1 MEAINSFRE
10 LFFEVWN
17 QGVFGL
23 NATDIIV
30 GIIIFLIFYILR
42 RLFAR
47 FVIRKLT
54 KIVNRTSNKIDNTV
68 VEVIEGPLKFL
79 PIVLGFF
86 IATSYIEISIEVQ
99 NFVDLV
105 NRTLITIFI
114 FWLLHQL
121 VIPFS
126 YIIKNFE
133 DKLSKPLVNWTLKGL
148 EIIIIVL
155 GIVAVLELWG
165 IKVGPVIA
173 GLGLFGVAV
182 ALGAQ
187 DLFKNLISGIM
198 ILMEKRFTIGDVILV
213 SNEVE
218 GVVEQIGFRS
228 TLVRRFDSTPV
239 MIPNYKFAE
248 QSVTNYS
255 RRHHRRIRWLVGLEY
270 KTSIDQLKNIRDK
283 ITKLVKDNKD
293 FAKNEN
299 SGFFVRIDSFSDSS
313 IDMLVQ
319 VFTVTNDWSE
329 FLRIKEE
336 LAVSIIEIVESNKAG
351 FAAVSLNIS
360 TQLLYYLLF
369 KQSWFCNCIIEH
381 VDTSAIQSA
390 IQTKPDLQLY
400 H

>member
-1 MEAINSFRE
+1 MEAINSFKQ
-10 LFFEVWN
+10 LFSEVWN
-17 QGVFGL
+17 EGVFGL
-23 NATDIIV
+23 NASEIII
-30 GIIIFLIFYILR
+30 GFIIFLIFYVLR

-47 FVIRKLT
+47 FIISKLN
-54 KIVNRTSNKIDNTV
+54 KLVNRTSTKIDDTV
-68 VEVIEGPLKFL
+68 VDVIEGPLKFL

-86 IATSYIEISIEVQ
+86 IATSYIELSIEVQ
-99 NFVDLV
+99 GFIDLL
-105 NRTLITIFI
+105 NRTLITVFI

-126 YIIKNFE
+126 FILKNFE
-133 DKLSKPLVNWTLKGL
+133 DKISKPLVNWTLKGL

-255 RRHHRRIRWLVGLEY
+255 RRHHRRIRWLIGLEY
-270 KTSIDQLKNIRDK
+270 KTSIDQLKQIRDS
-283 ITKLVKDNKD
+283 ITKLIKDNKD

-299 SGFFVRIDSFSDSS
+299 GGFFVRIDSFSDSS
-313 IDMLVQ
+313 IDILVQ
-319 VFTVTNDWSE
+319 AFTVTNDWSE
-329 FLRIKEE
+329 FLKIKEE
-336 LAVSIIEIVESNKAG
+336 LAVSIIEIVDANKAG
-351 FAAVSLNIS
+351 FAFPSQSLYVESFPNEKSEIFNPKNI
-360 TQLLYYLLF
+360 
-369 KQSWFCNCIIEH
+369 K
-381 VDTSAIQSA
+381 
-390 IQTKPDLQLY
+390 
-400 H
+400 

>member
-1 MEAINSFRE
+1 MEAFNRFSE
-10 LFFEVWN
+10 LFSEVW
-17 QGVFGL
+17 QEGVFGL
-23 NATDIIV
+23 NASEIII
-30 GIIIFLIFYILR
+30 GIVIFLIFYVLR

-47 FVIRKLT
+47 FIISRLNKL
-54 KIVNRTSNKIDNTV
+54 VNKTSTNIDNTV

-79 PIVLGFF
+79 PVVLGFF
-86 IATSYIEISIEVQ
+86 IATSYINLSTEVQ
-99 NFVDLV
+99 DFIDLL
-105 NRTLITIFI
+105 NRTLITVFI

-126 YIIKNFE
+126 FIIRNFE
-133 DKLSKPLVNWTLKGL
+133 DKISKPLVNWTLKGL

-198 ILMEKRFTIGDVILV
+198 ILMEKRFTIGDVISV

-255 RRHHRRIRWLVGLEY
+255 RRHHRRIRWLIGLEY
-270 KTSIDQLKNIRDK
+270 KTSINQLKKIRDA
-283 ITKLVKDNKD
+283 ITQLIKDKND

-319 VFTVTNDWSE
+319 AFTVTNDWSE
-329 FLRIKEE
+329 FLKIKEE
-336 LAVSIIEIVESNKAG
+336 LAVSIIEIVEANNAG
-351 FAAVSLNIS
+351 FAFPSQSLYVESFPNEKSEIFNPKNI
-360 TQLLYYLLF
+360 
-369 KQSWFCNCIIEH
+369 K
-381 VDTSAIQSA
+381 
-390 IQTKPDLQLY
+390 
-400 H
+400 